1 MRRLLTVEV
10 ADLEQDNR
18 LHELLNDQDCVIRLT
33 AESDCISD
41 HDDELKND
49 QQDQDLSL
57 DFR

>member
-18 LHELLNDQDCVIRLT
+18 LHELLNDQDCVIQLA

>member
-18 LHELLNDQDCVIRLT
+18 LHELLNNQDCVIQLT
-33 AESDCISD
+33 AELDCISD